1 MSMFKL
7 QMKLFALV
15 PEANCLMKII
25 KQITVMQSSGSD
37 VVIFHR
43 DSLQD

>member
-1 MSMFKL
+1 
-7 QMKLFALV
+7 
-15 PEANCLMKII
+15 MKII
-25 KQITVMQSSGSD
+25 KQITVMQLDGSD